1 MPAAREMEGKEVT
14 LPSELS
20 KASEMEGNKI
30 DTELGEVLTKAE
42 ISYSQNIL
50 NKIMNMNP

>member
-1 MPAAREMEGKEVT
+1 LPAAREMEGKEVT

-30 DTELGEVLTKAE
+30 DTDKL
-42 ISYSQNIL
+42 IFFSNY
-50 NKIMNMNP
+50 